1 MGQPMR
7 TSVPQSTARN
17 ATLNTGT
24 SAPLLI
30 SRSAHRSTGSS
41 AASKVTT
48 RHVLTFPTKTA
59 AVYLKNLAHRP
70 LIRTAVKFHASLV
83 AVSPGSSA
91 RTPLARSQGRS
102 ATPRNGELDERRMGS
117 AWLLDFLNFKLYC

>member
-24 SAPLLI
+24 SAPLHI
-30 SRSAHRSTGSS
+30 SRSAHWSTGTS

-48 RHVLTFPTKTA
+48 RLVLMFPTKTA

-70 LIRTAVKFHASLV
+70 LIRTAVKFLASLVARCHGSLV

-91 RTPLARSQGRS
+91 HALLARSQGRS
-102 ATPRNGELDERRMGS
+102 ATPRNGDLDE
-117 AWLLDFLNFKLYC
+117 

>member
-1 MGQPMR
+1 M
-7 TSVPQSTARN
+7 SVPQSTARN

-30 SRSAHRSTGSS
+30 SRSAHSS

-48 RHVLTFPTKTA
+48 RRVLTFPTKTA

-83 AVSPGSSA
+83 ARCHGSLVAVSPGSSA
-91 RTPLARSQGRS
+91 HTPLARSQDRC
-102 ATPRNGELDERRMGS
+102 ATPRNGELDE
-117 AWLLDFLNFKLYC
+117 